1 MTRRSQCA
9 SPRRYS
15 RSSSFSSTK
24 LVVRRAGTTDS
35 SRDPLDGLREAHR
48 VEPDVRILSWPEKV
62 ERAAVSRLD
71 RILERGLEAAADVD
85 DEFGVADRLDVARR
99 QLDVVGLD
107 TGRREVDDLVRAARD
122 LLGRPGEWIEG
133 GDVDPRLARES
144 SAFDAQPASASVASR
159 TGSTQAGP
167 SPPGR

>member
-15 RSSSFSSTK
+15 AIELLQLTN
-24 LVVRRAGTTDS
+24 LVVRRAGATNS
-35 SRDPLDGLREAHR
+35 SRDPLDSLREANR
-48 VEPDVRILSWPEKV
+48 VQPDVRILSGPEKV

-85 DEFGVADRLDVARR
+85 DEFGVANRLDVARR

-107 TGRREVDDLVRAARD
+107 TGRREVDDLVRATRD
-122 LLGRPGEWIEG
+122 LLRRPREWVER
-133 GDVDPRLARES
+133 GDVDPRLERR
-144 SAFDAQPASASVASR
+144 VLGVR
-159 TGSTQAGP
+159 CTAGK
-167 SPPGR
+167 RKRR